1 MSLLIRPARPE
12 DGALVYAF
20 IRELA
25 AYEQLEADLSASAE
39 DIAAALFAPAPRVFC
54 ALAQWQD
61 EAAGFALWFY
71 NFSTFRGRHG
81 IYLEDL
87 FVRPHLR
94 GRGIGKALLVELA
107 RRAVREGCARLE
119 WSVLAWNSPSIAFYE
134 ALGARR
140 QEGWHGYR
148 LSDGALLHLAGSEM
162 AS

>member
-1 MSLLIRPARPE
+1 MSLLIRPAEPA
-12 DGALVYAF
+12 DAALVFAF

-25 AYEQLEADLSASAE
+25 AYEGLEAEVSATEE
-39 DIAAALFAPAPRVFC
+39 DIAAALFAAAPRVFC

-81 IYLEDL
+81 IYLEDV

-107 RRAVREGCARLE
+107 SRAVREGCARLE

-134 ALGARR
+134 GLGARR

-148 LSDGALLHLAGSEM
+148 LSEQALLHLAGSGTRP
-162 AS
+162 